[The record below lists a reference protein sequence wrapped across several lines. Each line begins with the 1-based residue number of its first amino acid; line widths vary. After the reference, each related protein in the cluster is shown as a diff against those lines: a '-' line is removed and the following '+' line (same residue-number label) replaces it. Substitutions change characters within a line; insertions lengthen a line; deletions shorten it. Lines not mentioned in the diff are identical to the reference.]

1 MKGLNKIALA
11 TAVAAAPFATQAM
24 EPMNDDQMGDVT
36 GQAGVTIELETSM
49 TIDQVAYSQDTNGS
63 FLMDDIRVGGF
74 EDGDSL
80 DLAIDIDLEDS
91 GDAVI
96 SLGSLEEGAPV
107 ELGMDVGSMGLDGDD
122 GSATLISDMEMDMYL
137 ANLDITAKVEDLDGE
152 ADGSGSLDI
161 DAQFAIDHLD
171 IDFDVAAVSLEGFR
185 MAGEGSLD
193 ALQGTDRGTG
203 EIAATPAVAELS
215 IGAGDALSD
224 LDRDDDVLRIELD
237 SFQADMWMP
246 TINVGGESVGSVA
259 IDNMQVTDTNMA
271 IYGRD

>member
-24 EPMNDDQMGDVT
+24 EPMNDSQMGDVT
-36 GQAGVTIELETSM
+36 GQAGVTIELETAM
-49 TIDQVAYSQDTNGS
+49 TIDQIAYSQDTNGS

-74 EDGDSL
+74 TEGSTL
-80 DLAIDIDLEDS
+80 DLSVDIDLLDS

-96 SLGSLEEGAPV
+96 EVGTLDGAPV
-107 ELGMDVGSMGLDGDD
+107 QLGMDVGSMGLDGDD
-122 GSATLISDMEMDMYL
+122 GAATLISDMSMDMFL
-137 ANLDITAKVEDLDGE
+137 SQLNITANVEDLEGE
-152 ADGSGSLDI
+152 AGGSGSLDI
-161 DAQFAIDHLD
+161 NAAFAIDNLD

-185 MAGEGSLD
+185 MGGADSMDTLQEGTTEEMG
-193 ALQGTDRGTG
+193 ALS
-203 EIAATPAVAELS
+203 ESNPAVANMS
-215 IGAGDALSD
+215 IGAAESISGE
-224 LDRDDDVLRIELD
+224 RDESLTIELD

-259 IDNMQVTDTNMA
+259 INNLNVTDTTMS

>member
-11 TAVAAAPFATQAM
+11 TAVAVAPFATQAM

-74 EDGDSL
+74 EDGESL

-96 SLGSLEEGAPV
+96 SLGSLDEGVPV
-107 ELGMDVGSMGLDGDD
+107 ALGMDIGSMGLDGDD
-122 GSATLISDMEMDMYL
+122 GSATLISGMEMDMYL
-137 ANLDITAKVEDLDGE
+137 SQLDITAKVEDLDGE

-161 DAQFAIDHLD
+161 DVNFAIDNLD
-171 IDFDVAAVSLEGFR
+171 IEFDVAAVELQGFR
-185 MAGEGSLD
+185 MAGAGSLD
-193 ALQGTDRGTG
+193 TLQEANQGTG
-203 EIAATPAVAELS
+203 ASVANPAVAQLS
-215 IGAGDALSD
+215 IGAGDSLSGE
-224 LDRDDDVLRIELD
+224 RDDVLRIELD

-259 IDNMQVTDTNMA
+259 ISNLNVTDTTMA